1 MWSQPLSRLQFNL
14 QAMHFLG
21 FTLEDCRA
29 QLSSSSTLILWWC
42 VVWWWETTSELRNKL
57 APKKTPMDWLLH
69 LPSWHNYRWVFGD
82 LILEITR
89 SQSVSW
95 IAESPS
101 CFNFG
106 GDRNVLKRRSA
117 HRTKTVGESY
127 TRYWLLGGVHNTVWA
142 VRPMFHFCPHTL
154 IIQSFYGLI
163 VFVVPAENGKYLY
176 QPPSLFL
183 CLWVT
188 HL

>member
-1 MWSQPLSRLQFNL
+1 LIHSYIRFVIVPVPVHFKVFTWTCSWLGCMWSQPLSRLQFNL

-101 CFNFG
+101 
-106 GDRNVLKRRSA
+106 
-117 HRTKTVGESY
+117 
-127 TRYWLLGGVHNTVWA
+127 
-142 VRPMFHFCPHTL
+142 
-154 IIQSFYGLI
+154 
-163 VFVVPAENGKYLY
+163 
-176 QPPSLFL
+176 SL
-183 CLWVT
+183 
-188 HL
+188 